1 MTEKNEAGAA
11 PAGEAQ
17 VRQVTLLE
25 HLTELRSRL
34 LRCFA
39 AIGVGFFISY
49 AFAEQALGILM
60 EPLTRVLP
68 EGSGLIALT
77 LPEKFFT
84 VMKLAFVCGIF
95 VASPYIFY
103 QLWKFVGP
111 GLYREERRMVVPA
124 AMASAIFFVCGALF
138 GYYVVF
144 PFGFKFF
151 VDYAADLVTIMPTV
165 GDYFSLAVT
174 LLIAFGFIFN
184 LPVVL
189 FFLARMGVVSCA
201 GLRKFRRWAVLLAF
215 IAAAILTPT
224 PDAVNQLLM
233 AGPIIILYEVGIWV
247 AYFVGKKKDAAAEPA
262 EETLPEKTGAGKADE
277 TPQASSEA
285 SVQADAGDAGDAGK
299 PGA

>member
-1 MTEKNEAGAA
+1 MDEKKDGRPSSE
-11 PAGEAQ
+11 GETG

-25 HLTELRSRL
+25 HLTELRNRL

-49 AFAEQALGILM
+49 AFAERLLGILL
-60 EPLTRVLP
+60 EPLARVLP
-68 EGSGLIALT
+68 EGTGLIALT

-103 QLWKFVGP
+103 QLWRFVGP
-111 GLYREERRMVVPA
+111 GLYRDERRMVIPA
-124 AMASAIFFVCGALF
+124 ALASAIFFACGALF

-151 VDYAADLVTIMPTV
+151 VDYASDLVTIMPTV

-174 LLIAFGFIFN
+174 LLLAFGLIFN
-184 LPVVL
+184 LPVAI
-189 FFLARMGVVSCA
+189 FFLARMGVVTNAS
-201 GLRKFRRWAVLLAF
+201 LRKFRRWAVLLAF

-247 AYFVGKKKDAAAEPA
+247 AYFVGKKKKKA
-262 EETLPEKTGAGKADE
+262 EETLPTPTDTPPDGPKPPDE
-277 TPQASSEA
+277 AKPQEEA
-285 SVQADAGDAGDAGK
+285 

>member
-1 MTEKNEAGAA
+1 MDDTKTQGGAPSGGTE
-11 PAGEAQ
+11 

-25 HLTELRSRL
+25 HLTELRNRI
-34 LRCFA
+34 LRCFVG
-39 AIGVGFFISY
+39 IGVGFFISY
-49 AFAEQALGILM
+49 AFAERLLGVLL

-103 QLWKFVGP
+103 QLWRFVGP
-111 GLYREERRMVVPA
+111 GLYREERRMVFPA
-124 AMASAIFFVCGALF
+124 ALASAFFFVCGALF

-151 VDYAADLVTIMPTV
+151 VDYASDLVTIMPAV

-174 LLIAFGFIFN
+174 LLIAFGLIFN
-184 LPVVL
+184 LPVAI
-189 FFLARMGVVSCA
+189 FFLARMGVVTGKS
-201 GLRKFRRWAVLLAF
+201 LRKFQRWSVLLAF

-224 PDAVNQLLM
+224 PDAINQLLM

-247 AYFVGKKKDAAAEPA
+247 AYFVGKKKKPA
-262 EETLPEKTGAGKADE
+262 GETAPAVPQEGQDPAKTDTPEG
-277 TPQASSEA
+277 
-285 SVQADAGDAGDAGK
+285 
-299 PGA
+299 

>member
-1 MTEKNEAGAA
+1 MTEEKGTAA
-11 PAGEAQ
+11 SPGGGEE

-25 HLTELRSRL
+25 HLTELRRRI
-34 LRCFA
+34 LRCFVG
-39 AIGVGFFISY
+39 IGVGFFISY
-49 AFAEQALGILM
+49 AFAERLLEVLL

-84 VMKLAFVCGIF
+84 VMKLAFVAGIF

-103 QLWKFVGP
+103 QLWRFVGP
-111 GLYREERRMVVPA
+111 GLYREERRMVIPA
-124 AMASAIFFVCGALF
+124 ALASALFFVCGALF

-151 VDYAADLVTIMPTV
+151 VDYASDLVTIMPTV

-174 LLIAFGFIFN
+174 LLIAFGLIFN
-184 LPVVL
+184 LPVAI
-189 FFLARMGVVSCA
+189 FFLARMGVVTSKS
-201 GLRKFRRWAVLLAF
+201 LRKFQRWSVLLAF

-224 PDAVNQLLM
+224 PDAINQLLM

-247 AYFVGKKKDAAAEPA
+247 AFFVGRKKEPVPETAPAVPEGGESPAAP
-262 EETLPEKTGAGKADE
+262 
-277 TPQASSEA
+277 
-285 SVQADAGDAGDAGK
+285 DAGEK
-299 PGA
+299 

>member
-1 MTEKNEAGAA
+1 MDEKKDAASA
-11 PAGEAQ
+11 PAGGAE

-25 HLTELRSRL
+25 HLTELRNRL

-49 AFAEQALGILM
+49 AFAEKALGILL
-60 EPLTRVLP
+60 EPLARVLP

-84 VMKLAFVCGIF
+84 VMKLAFVCGVF
-95 VASPYIFY
+95 VASPYIFF

-111 GLYREERRMVVPA
+111 GLYREERRMVLPA
-124 AMASAIFFVCGALF
+124 ALASAVFFTCGALF

-144 PFGFKFF
+144 PFGFQFF
-151 VDYAADLVTIMPTV
+151 VDYASDLVTIMPSV

-174 LLIAFGFIFN
+174 LLLAFGLIFN
-184 LPVVL
+184 LPVAI
-189 FFLARMGVVSCA
+189 FFLARMGVVTNAS
-201 GLRKFRRWAVLLAF
+201 LRKFRRWAVLLAF

-247 AYFVGKKKDAAAEPA
+247 AYFVGKKKKARD
-262 EETLPEKTGAGKADE
+262 ETLPAPAEAPDTLPDATPDAPPETAPDTSGK
-277 TPQASSEA
+277 SGS
-285 SVQADAGDAGDAGK
+285 
-299 PGA
+299 